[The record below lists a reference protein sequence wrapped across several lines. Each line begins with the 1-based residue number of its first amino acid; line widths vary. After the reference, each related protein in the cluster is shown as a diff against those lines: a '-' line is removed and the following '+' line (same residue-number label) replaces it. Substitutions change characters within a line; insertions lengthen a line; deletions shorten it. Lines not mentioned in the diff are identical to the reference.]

1 LLDQG
6 VGLVRYLRRFLWFV
20 TTRLFWIIVISGALI
35 VSFYLAM
42 NTANI
47 YILLQDGL
55 DARAGVVLVQKE
67 ATELTK
73 FFGSEFLHNDQ
84 LLRVGMS
91 EGSPYANYDIRAY
104 EHTMTLE
111 WVWSWPWDTVARAT
125 VVEDVPRIDGKVK
138 AARRDEVIAAKGEA
152 WVNPPPWQKAR
163 YHVTL
168 ARINGQ
174 WKISGMQMVEAL
186 SGP

>member
-1 LLDQG
+1 M
-6 VGLVRYLRRFLWFV
+6 RYLRRFLWFI
-20 TTRLFWIIVISGALI
+20 TTRLFWVIIISGALI

-67 ATELTK
+67 PYELTK
-73 FFGSEFLHNDQ
+73 FFGTEFLQNDQ

-91 EGSPYANYDIRAY
+91 EGSPYAHYDIRSY
-104 EHTMTLE
+104 EHTMSLE
-111 WVWSWPWDTVARAT
+111 WVWSWPWDQVGRAT

-138 AARRDEVIAAKGEA
+138 AARRDEVIAARGEEA
-152 WVNPPPWQKAR
+152 VDPPRWQRAR
-163 YHVTL
+163 YNVTL
-168 ARINGQ
+168 ARVNGQ

-186 SGP
+186 NGP

>member
-1 LLDQG
+1 M
-6 VGLVRYLRRFLWFV
+6 RYLRRFLWFM
-20 TTRLFWIIVISGALI
+20 TTRLFWVIVISGALI

-67 ATELTK
+67 PSELTK

-91 EGSPYANYDIRAY
+91 EGSPYAHYDIRSY
-104 EHTMTLE
+104 DHTMSLE
-111 WVWSWPWDTVARAT
+111 WVWSWPWDQVARAT
-125 VVEDVPRIDGKVK
+125 LVEDVPRIDGKVK
-138 AARRDEVIAAKGEA
+138 AARRDEVIAARGEEA
-152 WVNPPPWQKAR
+152 VDPPRWQRAR
-163 YHVTL
+163 YNVTL

-186 SGP
+186 GGP

>member
-1 LLDQG
+1 
-6 VGLVRYLRRFLWFV
+6 VRYLRRFLWFI
-20 TTRLFWIIVISGALI
+20 TTRLFWVIVISGALI

-67 ATELTK
+67 PAELTK
-73 FFGSEFLHNDQ
+73 FFGSEFLHSDQ

-91 EGSPYANYDIRAY
+91 EGSPYAHYDIRSY
-104 EHTMTLE
+104 EHSLTLE
-111 WVWSWPWDTVARAT
+111 WVWSWPWDQGARAT

-138 AARRDEVIAAKGEA
+138 AARRDEVIAARGEDA
-152 WVNPPPWQKAR
+152 VDPPRWQKAR
-163 YHVTL
+163 YNVTL
-168 ARINGQ
+168 ARVNGQ
-174 WKISGMQMVEAL
+174 WKISGMQMVETL